1 MLNQF
6 LTSESYILG
15 NKDWQS
21 NRSCF
26 NSKRLIMTTAI
37 LYIRV
42 STDEQ
47 AIKGYSLHV
56 QEERLQRFCAAN
68 NIGVLR
74 VVKEDHSA
82 KTFDRPAWTSFIKDV
97 RRSKKLCPDL
107 ILYTKWD
114 RFSRN
119 IADSYY
125 MIRLLKDLQIEPQA
139 IEQPL
144 DLSVPE
150 NKILLA
156 VYIATSEVEN
166 DRRSL
171 NVKQGIHKARQD
183 GRWTSHAPLGYSY
196 QLTQSG
202 IKLIAPKEPE
212 ASLIKNAY
220 RLIASNEH
228 RDIQS
233 VYNELINSGL
243 KCSKS
248 HF

>member
-1 MLNQF
+1 M
-6 LTSESYILG
+6 I
-15 NKDWQS
+15 
-21 NRSCF
+21 
-26 NSKRLIMTTAI
+26 TAI

-47 AIKGYSLHV
+47 AIKGHSLAF
-56 QEERLQRFCAAN
+56 QEERLKNFCVAN
-68 NIGVLR
+68 NIHILTI
-74 VVKEDHSA
+74 VKEDYSA
-82 KTFDRPAWTSFIKDV
+82 RTFDRPAWKAFMGEVK
-97 RRSKKLCPDL
+97 RSKKLFPNL
-107 ILYTKWD
+107 ILFTKWD

-171 NVKQGIHKARQD
+171 NVRQGIHKARQD
-183 GRWTSHAPLGYSY
+183 GKWTSRVPIRIY
-196 QLTQSG
+196 
-202 IKLIAPKEPE
+202 P
-212 ASLIKNAY
+212 
-220 RLIASNEH
+220 
-228 RDIQS
+228 
-233 VYNELINSGL
+233 
-243 KCSKS
+243 
-248 HF
+248 